1 MTPILQ
7 HAMRPRSPG
16 SSRGIAVLAGA
27 LLLAA
32 AVPAGAYQPN
42 AAVRPA
48 ILKEVAFDQRVNE
61 PVPADLIFRD
71 EQGKPVRL
79 GDFMGKR
86 PIVLAL
92 VYYRCQDLCPLLLDG
107 LARAVQQVGFS
118 VGKEFEVLAVSFDP
132 RDTPTFAALK
142 RAEMA
147 QKFGWG
153 DAARRWHFLTGTDGP
168 IRQLTSAVGFHY
180 AFDPATEEFAHAA
193 GLVVLTPKGR
203 IFRYL
208 FGVEFPPRNLRLS
221 LVEAS
226 GERLGTPLDQVLLF
240 CYHYDPSVGKY
251 SVMVLNVLRLAGL
264 LTVGALG
271 SFFLA
276 MRQVERRRRRRAAPR
291 EA

>member
-1 MTPILQ
+1 
-7 HAMRPRSPG
+7 
-16 SSRGIAVLAGA
+16 V
-27 LLLAA
+27 A
-32 AVPAGAYQPN
+32 AVPHARAYEPN
-42 AAVRPA
+42 AATRPA
-48 ILKEVAFDQRVNE
+48 ILQEVAFDQRVNE
-61 PVPADLIFRD
+61 SVPADLIFRD

-79 GDFMGKR
+79 GDFFGKR
-86 PIVLAL
+86 PLILAL

-107 LARAVQQVGFS
+107 LARAVRQVGFT
-118 VGKEFEVLAVSFDP
+118 VGKEFEVLTVSFDP

-153 DAARRWHFLTGTDGP
+153 DEAKRWHFLTGTDAP
-168 IRQLTSAVGFHY
+168 IRQLTAAVGFRY

-193 GLVVLTPKGR
+193 GLVVLTPQGR

-208 FGVEFPPRNLRLS
+208 YGVEFPPRDLRLS

-226 GERLGTPLDQVLLF
+226 GERLGTPIDQVLLF

-251 SVMVLNVLRLAGL
+251 SVVVMNVLRLAGV
-264 LTVGALG
+264 LTVGGLG
-271 SFFLA
+271 TFFLA
-276 MRQVERRRRRRAAPR
+276 LRRIERRRRRAALR